1 MQPGNPLVS
10 SLLWG
15 IVFWILSVPGV
26 GTEPDSGKP
35 VLYQA
40 MTLAGFLILSLICCL
55 LFVSGPLHWLL
66 LGSLGL
72 LLCFLFRKKDL
83 TRWAVCLR
91 LLLVLISWCS
101 VYNLSFSIFLMA
113 QAGSISGPAAS
124 LTGLGFALLLS
135 SMLKGSLSSLSFRS
149 SLFLCLICYGLFA
162 GCCLIRALNPLFSAV
177 ESELYYL
184 LCLSEGICIAS
195 VCAWGFLAFSADEY
209 GRMSQKIQQHRD
221 ALSIQMQTL
230 AEQNRLVHDILNQSL
245 SLYDRLSENTDPVIL
260 KDFREL
266 LEALSATQKEEYC
279 SDPQLNAVIQ
289 KLHLQFPTVPFSV
302 QIRTGD
308 SLSQEPELAGI
319 LSDLLDLLGSSA
331 GSSWN
336 GQGAVLLR
344 LYQTEHCLALLVS
357 GCRLT
362 AEERIHLLKLTE
374 SGQSTLTE
382 TDHGILVTIPC

>member
-1 MQPGNPLVS
+1 
-10 SLLWG
+10 
-15 IVFWILSVPGV
+15 
-26 GTEPDSGKP
+26 
-35 VLYQA
+35 

-55 LFVSGPLHWLL
+55 LSFSGPLQWLL
-66 LGSLGL
+66 LGSAGL

-83 TRWAVCLR
+83 TRWTVCLR
-91 LLLVLISWCS
+91 LLLVLISWSTVC
-101 VYNLSFSIFLMA
+101 NLSFSIFLMA
-113 QAGSISGPAAS
+113 QAGRFSGPAAS
-124 LTGLGFALLLS
+124 LTGLGFALLLAP
-135 SMLKGSLSSLSFRS
+135 MLKGSLSSLSFRS

-195 VCAWGFLAFSADEY
+195 VCAWGFLAFTADEY

-260 KDFREL
+260 KEFREL

-289 KLHLQFPTVPFSV
+289 KLHQQFPTVPFSV
-302 QIRTGD
+302 QIRTD
-308 SLSQEPELAGI
+308 DLLEPEPELYGI

-331 GSSWN
+331 GKSWN
-336 GQGAVLLR
+336 GQDAVLLR
-344 LYQTEHCLALLVS
+344 LYQTEYCLALLVS
-357 GCRLT
+357 GCRLS

-374 SGQSTLTE
+374 SGQGCLSE
-382 TDHGILVTIPC
+382 TDQGILATFPC